1 MGLRKNGMALASLLM
16 GLVLPLTVGAAFL
29 TVQGLASLDYTN
41 PASQSWAIIVLPIL
55 LVPVLPLVYLAA
67 AIMAIVFGHVARSR
81 AKWLTPALRR
91 GWMADIGLFL
101 GYVGL
106 FAGVVGF
113 CGYSLIFIEQLG
125 QTG

>member
-1 MGLRKNGMALASLLM
+1 MALASLLM

-29 TVQGLASLDYTN
+29 TVQGFGSLDYTD
-41 PASQSWAIIVLPIL
+41 PASQSWAFIVLPIL

-67 AIMAIVFGHVARSR
+67 AVMAIVFGHVARSR
-81 AKWLTPALRR
+81 AKWLPLALRR

-101 GYVGL
+101 GYIGL

-113 CGYSLIFIEQLG
+113 CGYSLVFIEQLG